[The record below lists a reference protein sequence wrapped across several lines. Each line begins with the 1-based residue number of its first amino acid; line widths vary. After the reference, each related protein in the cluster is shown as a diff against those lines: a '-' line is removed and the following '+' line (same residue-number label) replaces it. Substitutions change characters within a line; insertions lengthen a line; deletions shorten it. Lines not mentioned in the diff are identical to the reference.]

1 MSAPAIALYT
11 GPPGGVSQIPS
22 EPTCAASTSA
32 SKSISGGLSMLFSSS
47 PSPSPPTISRHV
59 ADDLSRSDDLG
70 CSSYSFSNSFS
81 NPSSF
86 SKSRE
91 YHSPVSVFQSP
102 ASTSRSPPALW
113 IPQSSRHTRDRT
125 YNSFVRH
132 ALGSCLDYV
141 PPLSPSYQEEGIVRE
156 IGFELDVGLSEMEA
170 DCEPYAKEMLAG
182 AQSKHKIFYE
192 EVVVKAFFE
201 AERAHRGQTRASGVP
216 YLEHCVE
223 TAVLL
228 AEIGANTTVV
238 AAGLLHDTTD
248 DSFLD
253 YDYIFHMFGAGIA
266 DLVDGVSKLSY
277 LSKLARE
284 NNTACRTAEA
294 DRLHTT
300 FLAMADARAVL
311 IKLADRLHNMKT
323 LDALPPVKQQRFSK
337 ETLEIFVPLANRLGI
352 SSWKEQLEN
361 ICFRFLN
368 PEQHKELSSKL
379 EKSFDEAL
387 ILSAIEKLE
396 QGLKDEEVAFCSLSG
411 RHKSLYSIYNKMLKK
426 NLSMDEIHDIHGLRL
441 VVDKEE
447 DCYKAL
453 DIVHRLWPQSI
464 GRFKDYIVHP
474 KLNGYQSLHTVVMS
488 EDKHPLE
495 VQIRTREMHLQAEYG
510 FAAHWRYK
518 EGSCKH
524 SFILHMV
531 QWARWVVSWQC
542 ETMAAERMS
551 SFGSSRDNARP
562 PCPFPSHS
570 DDCPY
575 SYTRQCQ
582 HEGPVY
588 VIVLENENDKMSV
601 HEFPSNSTLTDL
613 LERVGVAR
621 SIWSPYSF
629 PLKEELRPRV
639 NSQPVS
645 DATIK
650 LNMGDVVELTPK
662 LPHKSLPGYREEIQR
677 MYDKD
682 PVLSGRGGWGN

>member
-32 SKSISGGLSMLFSSS
+32 SKTISGGLSMLFSSS
-47 PSPSPPTISRHV
+47 PSPCPPTISRHV

-70 CSSYSFSNSFS
+70 CSSYSFS
-81 NPSSF
+81 SSF

-113 IPQSSRHTRDRT
+113 TPHTSRHSRDRT
-125 YNSFVRH
+125 FNSFVRH
-132 ALGSCLDYV
+132 ALGSCLDFA
-141 PPLSPSYQEEGIVRE
+141 PSSPSYQEEGMVRE
-156 IGFELDVGLSEMEA
+156 LGFESDEGSSEIEA

-182 AQSKHKIFYE
+182 AQSRHKIFYE

-201 AERAHRGQTRASGVP
+201 AMRAHRGQTRASGVP

-248 DSFLD
+248 DSHLLD
-253 YDYIFHMFGAGIA
+253 YEGIFRMFGAGIA
-266 DLVDGVSKLSY
+266 DLVEGVSKLSH
-277 LSKLARE
+277 LSKLARD
-284 NNTACRTAEA
+284 NNTASRTAEA
-294 DRLHTT
+294 DRLHTM

-311 IKLADRLHNMKT
+311 IKLSDRLHNMRT

-368 PEQHKELSSKL
+368 PEQHRELSSNL
-379 EKSFDEAL
+379 EKSFDEAV
-387 ILSAIEKLE
+387 ILSAIKKLE
-396 QGLKDEEVAFCSLSG
+396 QGLKDEGVAFCSLSG
-411 RHKSLYSIYNKMLKK
+411 RHKSLYSIYTKMLKK
-426 NLSMDEIHDIHGLRL
+426 NLSMDAIHDIHGVRL

-453 DIVHRLWPQSI
+453 DIVHHLWPQTI
-464 GRFKDYIVHP
+464 GRFKDYIAHP

-488 EDKHPLE
+488 EDEHPLE
-495 VQIRTREMHLQAEYG
+495 VQIRTKEMHLQAEYG
-510 FAAHWRYK
+510 FAAHWSYK

-524 SFILHMV
+524 PFILQMV
-531 QWARWVVSWQC
+531 QWVRWVVSWQC
-542 ETMAAERMS
+542 EVMTDDHAS
-551 SFGSSRDNARP
+551 SFGSSRDKARP

-570 DDCPY
+570 DNCPY

-582 HEGPVY
+582 HDGPVF
-588 VIVLENENDKMSV
+588 VAMLENDKFSL
-601 HEFPSNSTLTDL
+601 HEFPSNSTVADL

-629 PLKEELRPRV
+629 PLKEELKPQV
-639 NSQPVS
+639 NGQPVS
-645 DATIK
+645 DPTLK
-650 LNMGDVVELTPK
+650 LNMGDLVELTPK
-662 LPHKSLPGYREEIQR
+662 LSHESLHGYREEIKR
-677 MYDKD
+677 MYDKG
-682 PVLSGRGGWGN
+682 PMLSGRGGWGN